1 MPLLAKTAIW
11 FEVIRDFFFLLM
23 KDRTALKTEAVH
35 SLINVQCKK

>member
-1 MPLLAKTAIW
+1 MPLLAKTAIC
-11 FEVIRDFFFLLM
+11 FEVIRDFFLLM